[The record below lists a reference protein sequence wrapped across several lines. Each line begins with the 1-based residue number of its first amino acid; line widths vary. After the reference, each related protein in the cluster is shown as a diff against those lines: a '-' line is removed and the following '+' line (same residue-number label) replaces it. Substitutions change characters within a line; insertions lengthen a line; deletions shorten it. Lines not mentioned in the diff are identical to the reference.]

1 MALDLA
7 GYLCTSLCLGS
18 RRMLINCGWFREETQ
33 EQLKGL
39 GMGMTG
45 AQGGHMPKDGRLTLP
60 GATEKRL
67 RGNLSLSVST
77 CLGAVI

>member
-1 MALDLA
+1 
-7 GYLCTSLCLGS
+7 
-18 RRMLINCGWFREETQ
+18 MLTNCGWFREETQ

-60 GATEKRL
+60 GAPEKRL

-77 CLGAVI
+77 CLGAVISDERAFQFVSQKDNRNCWL